1 MAFGA
6 IFVPNFRLQA
16 VVRSE
21 PELAVRPLALID
33 GPPPT
38 FEVVAI
44 NRLAGV
50 LGVALGM
57 TKAAAGDFPGVE
69 IRPRGKLQETT
80 AHAALL
86 DIAWSFSPR
95 VEDTAADTLLL
106 DLAGLTALY
115 GSHENI
121 ATNIIS
127 KCSEIGLS
135 VQVAVS
141 ANLETARIVARALL
155 GATVVPDG
163 QESKFLETLSVGML
177 SASPG
182 IYEVLEG
189 WGVKTCKA
197 LASLPVLSLSE
208 CVGQEGV
215 RLHAIASGKG
225 MRSLIIAEPT
235 QSFEERF
242 ELDDAVEDLE
252 PLSFLLGRLLD
263 QLCARITAR
272 SLSIHVVHLHFVLEP
287 SFEDAFD
294 ASTEFLRKKQVVKAY
309 TYTLELPVPCRDAK
323 LLLKLLRIRLQSSS
337 PAAPVQKIRMLAEPA
352 RPRMTQ
358 GGLFIPDVPDA
369 EKLEL
374 TIARIAGVVGEG
386 NVGSPQLVDSH
397 RPDAFRMEKFSIASM
412 PAVDSKE
419 KSKTKMGFRAFRP
432 PVLAK
437 IKLCGGHPAQVVF
450 QGRSGE
456 VVRASGPWRT
466 SGNWWEEDSWQHD
479 AWDLE
484 LSFRFENP
492 PAQGL
497 YRVFLD
503 ARQDKWFVQGAYD

>member
-1 MAFGA
+1 
-6 IFVPNFRLQA
+6 
-16 VVRSE
+16 
-21 PELAVRPLALID
+21 
-33 GPPPT
+33 
-38 FEVVAI
+38 
-44 NRLAGV
+44 
-50 LGVALGM
+50 
-57 TKAAAGDFPGVE
+57 
-69 IRPRGKLQETT
+69 
-80 AHAALL
+80 
-86 DIAWSFSPR
+86 
-95 VEDTAADTLLL
+95 
-106 DLAGLTALY
+106 
-115 GSHENI
+115 
-121 ATNIIS
+121 
-127 KCSEIGLS
+127 
-135 VQVAVS
+135 
-141 ANLETARIVARALL
+141 
-155 GATVVPDG
+155 
-163 QESKFLETLSVGML
+163 
-177 SASPG
+177 
-182 IYEVLEG
+182 
-189 WGVKTCKA
+189 
-197 LASLPVLSLSE
+197 
-208 CVGQEGV
+208 
-215 RLHAIASGKG
+215 

-235 QSFEERF
+235 QSFEECF